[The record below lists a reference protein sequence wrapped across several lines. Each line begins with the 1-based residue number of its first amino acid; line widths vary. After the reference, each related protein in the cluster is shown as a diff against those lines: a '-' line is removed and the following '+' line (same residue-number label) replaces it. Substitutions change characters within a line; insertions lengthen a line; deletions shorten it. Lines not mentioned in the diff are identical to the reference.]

1 MKVREFEFDKDVGP
15 IDAIFQRQPELGIP
29 SLYNVLD
36 NAIIEKED
44 GSIAAYGVVKI
55 FAEGVLIMNRDF
67 TRKREKAEVVLKM
80 INRAIEACKAQGI
93 EKFIVISNDNAYTK
107 VLKKRFGFER
117 MSGETLFLELDN
129 QNG

>member
-1 MKVREFEFDKDVGP
+1 MKVREFEFARDVAP
-15 IDAIFQRQPELGIP
+15 IDEIFQRQPELGIP

-80 INRAIEACKAQGI
+80 INRAIESCKAQGI
-93 EKFIVISNDNAYTK
+93 EKFIVISNDDAYTK
-107 VLKKRFGFER
+107 VLKKRFGFDK
-117 MSGETLFLELDN
+117 MSGETLFLEL
-129 QNG
+129 GG

>member
-1 MKVREFEFDKDVGP
+1 MRVREFEFGRDVAP
-15 IDAIFQRQPELGIP
+15 IDEIFKRQPELGIP

-80 INRAIEACKAQGI
+80 INRAIESCKTQGI
-93 EKFIVISNDNAYTK
+93 EKFIVISNDDAYTK
-107 VLKKRFGFER
+107 VLKKHFGFER
-117 MSGETLFLELDN
+117 MSGETLFLELK
-129 QNG
+129 